1 MTIAMTSRFVSI
13 VFVVVTVFLIC
24 RLDGFR
30 TSFARQPLKQSHF
43 LLHSS
48 TPTVDVNALPD
59 SKRKLIEITEK
70 VNSNLAK
77 DVMNVGQL
85 RESVRD
91 MEQESSQPGFWDEQ
105 EKAQT
110 LLSELNR
117 VKATVQRAENWLQ
130 SVEDVGVLLD
140 MAVEDPESANEYLQE
155 VVSSIASLEK
165 DLDAFEVERLLGGK
179 YDRLGVTLCIQSGAG
194 GTEAMDWAGMYFL
207 LCLLTLFIDVL
218 LCLLTLF
225 MTYHALSM
233 HPPQTSSWWYL

>member
-1 MTIAMTSRFVSI
+1 MTVSTI
-13 VFVVVTVFLIC
+13 VFYLMVFLIC
-24 RLDGFR
+24 RSDGFR
-30 TSFARQPLKQSHF
+30 TNIARQPLKHSHF
-43 LLHSS
+43 LLQSS

-70 VNSNLAK
+70 VTSNLAK

-91 MEQESSQPGFWDEQ
+91 MEQESSQPGFWDDQ
-105 EKAQT
+105 EKAQA

-117 VKATVQRAENWLQ
+117 VKAMVQRAENWLQ
-130 SVEDVGVLLD
+130 SCEDVGVLLD

-165 DLDAFEVERLLGGK
+165 DLEAFEVERLLGGK

-194 GTEAMDWAGMYFL
+194 GTEAMDWAGMLYST
-207 LCLLTLFIDVL
+207 CLLTLLVSLPSPVNTPYCCIYGALFI
-218 LCLLTLF
+218 T
-225 MTYHALSM
+225 
-233 HPPQTSSWWYL
+233 

>member
-1 MTIAMTSRFVSI
+1 MFVFI
-13 VFVVVTVFLIC
+13 VVFVLLVC
-24 RLDGFR
+24 LDAFR
-30 TSFARQPLKQSHF
+30 VNIRQAWKQNHF

-48 TPTVDVNALPD
+48 TPVVDVNALPD
-59 SKRKLIEITEK
+59 SKRKLLEITEK

-105 EKAQT
+105 EKAQA

-130 SVEDVGVLLD
+130 TVEDVGVLLD

-155 VVSSIASLEK
+155 VVASIASLEK

-194 GTEAMDWAGMYFL
+194 GTEAMDWAGMFFFL
-207 LCLLTLFIDVL
+207 FFIAQFDGVFIDI
-218 LCLLTLF
+218 
-225 MTYHALSM
+225 
-233 HPPQTSSWWYL
+233 P